1 MKGNIMDNYF
11 RLYSHIY
18 YINNED
24 YACIYNTITGDM
36 ITLKPE
42 NARMLIMSEANTNLL
57 EMEGVDMSFYDQLN
71 KMGMGTFYNSP
82 IFVDKATLGL
92 SKPMQRIIKQN
103 YTIRNAQIEL
113 TTNCNLDCKFC
124 NKDDNTLF
132 RKTGCKRWKK
142 PLLPLTLEEWQAIVL
157 QLTKLGCKELTFI
170 GGEPLLEFGL
180 LSSIVKFAQRNGITE
195 FTIYTNGTQLDSQIL
210 DFIKENKIKLVIQLL
225 SIEPERYDDISGKKD
240 TYKSVYSGLQ
250 QLKALSINFTL
261 LYLVNRFNDS
271 EIDKICDFTS
281 KYTNRLMV
289 EYIYSIPAN
298 EFYSVKYVDSL
309 YQSNSRLVKPTLPNF
324 QYLKD
329 YNCCYGDKLAISE
342 GGNVFPCIMSR
353 QLLLGNIREEKQ
365 LYKLLDTRYDSY
377 KRMSKDKIDGCKR
390 CAYRYGCVECRAL
403 EMSASGKPDGM
414 EFCYINKEIRRKYYS
429 EQNQFG
435 LSG

>member
-1 MKGNIMDNYF
+1 MNNYF
-11 RLYSHIY
+11 RLYSHFY

-24 YACIYNTITGDM
+24 NACIYNTITGDM

-42 NARMLIMSEANTNLL
+42 NARMLAMSESNTKLM
-57 EMEGVDMSFYDQLN
+57 EIEGVDVSFYNQLN
-71 KMGMGTFYNSP
+71 EMGMGTFYNSP
-82 IFVDKATLGL
+82 VFVERAILGL

-103 YTIRNAQIEL
+103 CTIRNVQIEL

-124 NKDDNTLF
+124 NKEDNTLF
-132 RKTGCKRWKK
+132 RRTGCKRWKK

-180 LSSIVKFAQRNGITE
+180 LSSIVKFAQRNGIKE

-225 SIEPERYDDISGKKD
+225 SIEPEGYDDISGKKD
-240 TYKSVYSGLQ
+240 TYMTVYSGLQ
-250 QLKALSINFTL
+250 QLKDLGINFTL

-271 EIDKICDFTS
+271 ELEKVGNFTS

-289 EYIYSIPAN
+289 DYIYSIPAN

-309 YQSNSRLVKPTLPNF
+309 YHSNSRLVKPTLPIF

-329 YNCCYGDKLAISE
+329 YNCCYGDKLAIS
-342 GGNVFPCIMSR
+342 GDGNVFPCIMSR
-353 QLLLGNIREEKQ
+353 QLLLGNIREDKQ
-365 LYKLLDTRYDSY
+365 MYKILDTRYNSY
-377 KRMSKDKIDGCKR
+377 KKMNKDKIDGCKS
-390 CAYRYGCVECRAL
+390 CTYRYGCVECRAL
-403 EMSASGKPDGM
+403 EMSASGKLDGM
-414 EFCYINKEIRRKYYS
+414 EFCNINKEIRSKHDS
-429 EQNQFG
+429 EQNQCG